1 MQMYSLLEGNDIFI
15 VFDSFKVTPS
25 QKNYQNGTES
35 KSPES
40 WAARRLTMTSKIMD
54 AFLFWHHDQNENKK
68 NWMAD

>member
-40 WAARRLTMTSKIMD
+40 
-54 AFLFWHHDQNENKK
+54 
-68 NWMAD
+68 